1 MLLSIKNPLM
11 NSYAIQIGTSMS
23 IHPNVNEH
31 GAFSCIRTIWIT
43 TRLRYAKAKGS
54 HVQGSLN
61 LTKDGKVAYKCLMTS
76 IRHLNAGDCQKLSE
90 VTNIR
95 VTVQTITLTWLEDP
109 SYPLV
114 MNPK

>member
-11 NSYAIQIGTSMS
+11 NSYAIRIGTSMS

-43 TRLRYAKAKGS
+43 TRFRYAKAKGS

-61 LTKDGKVAYKCLMTS
+61 LTKDGKIAYKCLMTS

-90 VTNIR
+90 VT
-95 VTVQTITLTWLEDP
+95 VQTSTLTWLEDP

>member
-1 MLLSIKNPLM
+1 MVHSVVYAPYGLLPGS
-11 NSYAIQIGTSMS
+11 
-23 IHPNVNEH
+23 V
-31 GAFSCIRTIWIT
+31 
-43 TRLRYAKAKGS
+43 YAKAKGS